1 MASLMNICFL
11 DNFSPSLY
19 KHLLVNLD
27 PGQLHD
33 GILLTEDESRDV
45 EMNIEI
51 GVNQSKQNA

>member
-1 MASLMNICFL
+1 MNICFL